1 MVVRVDDDR
10 NIPFKERSESFSM
23 SDATSFDVVPTEDGA
38 GYWVK
43 ICSEERCCQAFV
55 SSMHM
60 ADGKRPQLL
69 SCLHDGPMTTN

>member
-1 MVVRVDDDR
+1 
-10 NIPFKERSESFSM
+10 M

-69 SCLHDGPMTTN
+69 SCLHDRPMTTN

>member
-10 NIPFKERSESFSM
+10 EIPFKERSGNVSM

-43 ICSEERCCQAFV
+43 ICSEQRCCQAFV

-69 SCLHDGPMTTN
+69 SCLQDSGMASN

>member
-1 MVVRVDDDR
+1 MTEQTR
-10 NIPFKERSESFSM
+10 
-23 SDATSFDVVPTEDGA
+23 FDVVPTEDGS

-43 ICSEERCCQAFV
+43 ICSEERCCRAFV

-69 SCLHDGPMTTN
+69 NCLHDSEIVAF

>member
-1 MVVRVDDDR
+1 
-10 NIPFKERSESFSM
+10 M

-55 SSMHM
+55 SVSYTHLTL
-60 ADGKRPQLL
+60 P
-69 SCLHDGPMTTN
+69 TT

>member
-1 MVVRVDDDR
+1 MTEQTR
-10 NIPFKERSESFSM
+10 
-23 SDATSFDVVPTEDGA
+23 FDVVPTEDGS

-43 ICSEERCCQAFV
+43 ICSEERCCRAFV

-69 SCLHDGPMTTN
+69 SCLYDTAVVSHY